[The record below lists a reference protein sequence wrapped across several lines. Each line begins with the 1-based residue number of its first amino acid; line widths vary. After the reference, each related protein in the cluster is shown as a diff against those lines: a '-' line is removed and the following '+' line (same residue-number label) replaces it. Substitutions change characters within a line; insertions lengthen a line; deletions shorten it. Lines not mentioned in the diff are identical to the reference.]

1 MLHNN
6 YAVLFLTFCNIK
18 VTLFITNKARKDFFL
33 LFGVFVGL
41 FFYYTVWMEERTMK
55 AKKMVAA
62 FLAMAAATALIAGCG
77 GGDKKESSG
86 GEKKFINIA
95 TGGTSGTYYPLGG
108 ALADILNKNVKGANA
123 SAQSTGASVANV
135 NLLKE
140 GKVDIGFIQNDISY
154 YAVNGVEMFKDKA
167 VKNLKG
173 LATLNP
179 ETIQIVTTK
188 KTGIKTFADI
198 KGKRVAVGAAGS
210 GTEANARQI
219 LEAAGITYDDIKV
232 QYLSFGEAAS
242 ALKDGNVDVAFVTA
256 GFPTAAI
263 QDLATQHE
271 VVLLPV
277 DSAMADALIKKYPY
291 YTKIKIPAKT
301 YNNVDTDVEAVAV
314 KCMLVVT
321 DKMSDELG
329 YDIVKA
335 LYSNLDRM
343 KAAHNVAKLI
353 TKETAKEGM
362 SIPLNKGAEKF
373 FNEK

>member
-1 MLHNN
+1 
-6 YAVLFLTFCNIK
+6 
-18 VTLFITNKARKDFFL
+18 
-33 LFGVFVGL
+33 
-41 FFYYTVWMEERTMK
+41 MK
-55 AKKMVAA
+55 AKKLLLAVM
-62 FLAMAAATALIAGCG
+62 AMATAVSLFVGCG
-77 GGDKKESSG
+77 GSSSG
-86 GEKKFINIA
+86 DNKAASGGGDKKFINIA

-154 YAVNGVEMFKDKA
+154 YAVNGTEMFKDKK
-167 VKNLKG
+167 VGNLKA
-173 LATLNP
+173 LATLYP
-179 ETIQIVTTK
+179 ETIQIVTTD
-188 KTGIKTFADI
+188 KTGVKTLADI

-219 LEAAGITYDDIKV
+219 LEAAGITYKDIKV

-263 QDLATQHE
+263 QDLATQHN

-277 DSAMADALIKKYPY
+277 DPAVADTLIKKYPF
-291 YTKIKIPAKT
+291 YTKISIPANT
-301 YNNVDTDVEAVAV
+301 YNKQGTAVDAVAV

-321 DKMSDELG
+321 DKFGDDLG
-329 YDIVKA
+329 YDVVKA
-335 LYSNLDRM
+335 LYTNLDRM
-343 KAAHNVAKLI
+343 KAAHNVAKAI
-353 TKETAKEGM
+353 TKETGKDGV
-362 SIPLNKGAEKF
+362 SIPLNAGAEKF

>member
-1 MLHNN
+1 
-6 YAVLFLTFCNIK
+6 
-18 VTLFITNKARKDFFL
+18 
-33 LFGVFVGL
+33 
-41 FFYYTVWMEERTMK
+41 MK

-173 LATLNP
+173 LATLYP

-232 QYLSFGEAAS
+232 QYRSFGEAAS

>member
-1 MLHNN
+1 
-6 YAVLFLTFCNIK
+6 
-18 VTLFITNKARKDFFL
+18 
-33 LFGVFVGL
+33 
-41 FFYYTVWMEERTMK
+41 MK
-55 AKKMVAA
+55 AKRLVLAV
-62 FLAMAAATALIAGCG
+62 LAMATAVSLFAGCG
-77 GGDKKESSG
+77 GGGGDKKSGG

-140 GKVDIGFIQNDISY
+140 GKVDIAFVQNDISY
-154 YAVNGVEMFKDKA
+154 YAVKGLEMFKGKE
-167 VKNLKG
+167 VKNLK
-173 LATLNP
+173 A
-179 ETIQIVTTK
+179 QIVTTA
-188 KTGIKTFADI
+188 KTGVKTLADV

-263 QDLATQHE
+263 QDLATQHD

-277 DSAMADALIKKYPY
+277 DAAMADQLIKKYPY

-301 YNNVDTDVEAVAV
+301 YNKVDSDVEAVAV

-321 DKMSDELG
+321 DKFSNDLG
-329 YDIVKA
+329 YDVVKA
-335 LYSNLDRM
+335 LYGNLDRM
-343 KAAHNVAKLI
+343 KAAHNVAKAI
-353 TKETAKEGM
+353 TKESGKDGM
-362 SIPLNKGAEKF
+362 SIPLNGGAEKF

>member
-1 MLHNN
+1 
-6 YAVLFLTFCNIK
+6 
-18 VTLFITNKARKDFFL
+18 
-33 LFGVFVGL
+33 
-41 FFYYTVWMEERTMK
+41 MK
-55 AKKMVAA
+55 AKRLVLAV
-62 FLAMAAATALIAGCG
+62 LAMATAVSLFAGCG
-77 GGDKKESSG
+77 GGGGDKKSGG

-140 GKVDIGFIQNDISY
+140 GKVDIAFVQNDISY
-154 YAVNGVEMFKDKA
+154 YAVKGLEMFKGKE

-173 LATLNP
+173 LATLYP
-179 ETIQIVTTK
+179 ETIQIVTTA
-188 KTGIKTFADI
+188 KTGVKTLADI

-263 QDLATQHE
+263 QDLATQHD
-271 VVLLPV
+271 VVLVPV
-277 DSAMADALIKKYPY
+277 DAAMADQLIKKYPY

-301 YNNVDTDVEAVAV
+301 YNKLNADVEAVAV

-321 DKMSDELG
+321 DKFSNDLG
-329 YDIVKA
+329 YDVLKA
-335 LYSNLDRM
+335 LYGNLDRM
-343 KAAHNVAKLI
+343 KAAHNVAKAI
-353 TKETAKEGM
+353 TKASGKDGM
-362 SIPLNKGAEKF
+362 SIPLNGGAEKF

>member
-1 MLHNN
+1 
-6 YAVLFLTFCNIK
+6 
-18 VTLFITNKARKDFFL
+18 
-33 LFGVFVGL
+33 
-41 FFYYTVWMEERTMK
+41 MK
-55 AKKMVAA
+55 AKKLLLAVM
-62 FLAMAAATALIAGCG
+62 AMATAVSLFVGCG
-77 GGDKKESSG
+77 GSSSG
-86 GEKKFINIA
+86 DNKAASGGGDKKFINIA

-154 YAVNGVEMFKDKA
+154 YAVNGTEMFKDKK
-167 VKNLKG
+167 VGNLKA
-173 LATLNP
+173 LATLYP
-179 ETIQIVTTK
+179 ETIQIVTTD
-188 KTGIKTFADI
+188 KTGVKTLADI

-219 LEAAGITYDDIKV
+219 LEAAGITYKDIKV

-263 QDLATQHE
+263 QDLATQHN

-277 DSAMADALIKKYPY
+277 DPAVADTLIKKYPF
-291 YTKIKIPAKT
+291 YTKISIPANT
-301 YNNVDTDVEAVAV
+301 YNKQGTAVDAVAV

-321 DKMSDELG
+321 DKFGDDLG
-329 YDIVKA
+329 YDVVKA
-335 LYSNLDRM
+335 LYTNLDRM
-343 KAAHNVAKLI
+343 KAAHNVAKAI
-353 TKETAKEGM
+353 TKETGKVGV
-362 SIPLNKGAEKF
+362 SIPLNAGAEKF

>member
-173 LATLNP
+173 LATLYP

-198 KGKRVAVGAAGS
+198 KGVGVGAAGS